1 MKLIPLAVCESE
13 RFLLNVLKSLKGTFL
28 WLRSEVELIAS
39 GEEGEVEQRTKI
51 PSLLVSCKSVM
62 LAPKNLSYLIS

>member
-28 WLRSEVELIAS
+28 WLRSEVELIAKK
-39 GEEGEVEQRTKI
+39 GKWNNEQKFHRYWFHV
-51 PSLLVSCKSVM
+51 SLLC
-62 LAPKNLSYLIS
+62 LHRRICPT